1 MLKAANQNK
10 IRNVATIGL
19 MIAII
24 EVLKL
29 TLAALPNIELTTF
42 LIIMFTLYFGK
53 KTFFAIPAF
62 IIIEIL
68 IFGFN
73 IFWVLAYFY
82 IWPLLFIVTYLLRKN
97 KNVISMSCL
106 SGLFGLF
113 FGFLSS
119 FPYIF
124 ISAGHTASIKY
135 ALSWWIAGIPF
146 DLIHGVSNFIIM
158 LVLFKP
164 VSRVFESSYFLER
177 K

>member
-1 MLKAANQNK
+1 MKQNSK
-10 IRNVATIGL
+10 VFDIALVGL
-19 MIAII
+19 MIAVI
-24 EVLKL
+24 EVCKL
-29 TLAALPNIELTTF
+29 TLAFLPNIELTSF

-73 IFWVLAYFY
+73 IFWVLAYIY
-82 IWPLLFIVTYLLRKN
+82 IWPLLFILTYLLRKS
-97 KNVISMSCL
+97 KNVITMSCL
-106 SGLFGLF
+106 SGVFGLF
-113 FGFLSS
+113 FGFLCS

-124 ISAGHTASIKY
+124 ISAGHTASVKY

-146 DLIHGVSNFIIM
+146 DIIHGVSNFIIM
-158 LVLFKP
+158 LVLYKP
-164 VSRVFESSYFLER
+164 ISSSFSYFSFRE